1 MMLTHMFR
9 AAMLVL
15 LALLLANCGPQ
26 APAPAPAPG
35 DEIQFQ
41 GTVVDTIDDCAFD
54 GTCALV
60 VETDTGRYTAVWA
73 EGMRQCAGDYAGGV
87 VIGDEVEVFGNV
99 QEDDRVS
106 ICDADTYSIHPLAEG
121 GATR

>member
-1 MMLTHMFR
+1 MFR
-9 AAMLVL
+9 AGMLVL

-26 APAPAPAPG
+26 APAPAPG

-73 EGMRQCAGDYAGGV
+73 KGMRQCMGDFAGGV
-87 VIGDEVEVFGNV
+87 DIGDEVDVLGSA
-99 QEDDRVS
+99 QESDRVS
-106 ICDADTYSIHPLAEG
+106 ICDSDTYYIHSLAEG

>member
-1 MMLTHMFR
+1 MLMHMFR
-9 AAMLVL
+9 AALLLL

-35 DEIQFQ
+35 DEFQFQ
-41 GTVVDTIDDCAFD
+41 GTVVDTIDDCVVD

-73 EGMRQCAGDYAGGV
+73 EGMRQCAGDFAGGV
-87 VIGDEVEVFGNV
+87 DIGDEVEVFGSA
-99 QEDDRVS
+99 QEGDRVS
-106 ICDADTYSIHPLAEG
+106 ICDADTYYIHPLAEG